1 MGRWDSG
8 IGCDKLNC
16 ALLLMNMLYQ
26 MVCDLRSDL
35 LPKFLSA
42 RCALLLSFIAI
53 PSKRVCLLRQLL
65 E

>member
-1 MGRWDSG
+1 MGRWDNG

-16 ALLLMNMLYQ
+16 ALLLMNILYQ
-26 MVCDLRSDL
+26 LVCDLRSDL

-53 PSKRVCLLRQLL
+53 PSKLVCLLRLFL